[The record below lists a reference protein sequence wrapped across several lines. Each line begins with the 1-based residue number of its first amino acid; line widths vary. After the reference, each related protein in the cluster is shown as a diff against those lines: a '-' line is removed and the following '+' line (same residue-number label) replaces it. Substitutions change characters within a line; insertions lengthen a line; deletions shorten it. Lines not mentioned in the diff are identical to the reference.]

1 MRLGSYSMCATL
13 AGTPSLS
20 RRKSITRYRRLLPPP
35 WCRVVIRPCAFRPA
49 RFRPFATSERSGL
62 ARVISSKEDT
72 LAPRRPGVVGLY
84 LRTAMRYFPASKIS
98 MLSPSA
104 SLTIARFWSAR
115 LPSV

>member
-1 MRLGSYSMCATL
+1 MRFGSYSMCATL

-20 RRKSITRYRRLLPPP
+20 RRKSITRYRRLLPP
-35 WCRVVIRPCAFRPA
+35 WCRVVTRPCELRPA
-49 RFRPFATSERSGL
+49 RLRPFATSERSGL
-62 ARVISSKEDT
+62 PRVISSKEDT

-84 LRTAMRYFPASKIS
+84 LRTAIRYFPVSKIS